1 MLTIARDVCAAFFLE
16 KELASLRERF
26 MTQTLEGSP
35 PNSGFW
41 TVGEQEIVAKQRS
54 SFYSK
59 EVRVYLGLGDTNQRS
74 DHEDFESRTQK
85 LLENAIWMTHHR
97 LVELPFVG
105 QEEYRDD

>member
-1 MLTIARDVCAAFFLE
+1 MLTIARDVWAAFFLE

-26 MTQTLEGSP
+26 MAQTLEGSP

-41 TVGEQEIVAKQRS
+41 TIGEQKIVEDQRS

-59 EVRVYLGLGDTNQRS
+59 EVRVYLGLSDTNQSS

-85 LLENAIWMTHHR
+85 SMEHAIWMTHHR

>member
-1 MLTIARDVCAAFFLE
+1 MLTIARDVWAAFFLE

-26 MTQTLEGSP
+26 MAQTLEGSP

-41 TVGEQEIVAKQRS
+41 TIGEQKIVAEQRS

-59 EVRVYLGLGDTNQRS
+59 EARV
-74 DHEDFESRTQK
+74 DFESRTQK
-85 LLENAIWMTHHR
+85 LMEHAIWMTHHR

-105 QEEYRDD
+105 QEEYRAD